1 MKWLNDCV
9 NKPTRTDFA
18 SLVVMC
24 IGDWCP
30 PFFTNVG
37 WLVCTILST
46 GARSYYSLLH
56 RVFGVR
62 WSYYDSIP
70 GGLNDFIWC
79 TPSPLGQVGLIIF
92 GQILFL
98 SLWHVWSV
106 GIYLRFGVGNSRIK
120 AFTLLLWPLK
130 LCLRGGMVKT
140 SWNYIP
146 PRFTGIYHRFLAM
159 GWTKLSGTSI
169 VPAQWPLSNYS
180 PRFLSMLLSK
190 FDEVQAPK
198 QKFMYIDVIRSY
210 KCKSIWRCILIYTHV
225 AMGWIVILFAYTAT

>member
-1 MKWLNDCV
+1 MH
-9 NKPTRTDFA
+9 R
-18 SLVVMC
+18 
-24 IGDWCP
+24 
-30 PFFTNVG
+30 
-37 WLVCTILST
+37 WLVSTFFHKCWLVGTILST

-79 TPSPLGQVGLIIF
+79 IPSPLGQVGLIIF

-106 GIYLRFGVGNSRIK
+106 GIYLRFG

-130 LCLRGGMVKT
+130 LCLRGGMVKIY
-140 SWNYIP
+140 WNYIP
-146 PRFTGIYHRFLAM
+146 PRFTGSYHRFLAM
-159 GWTKLSGTSI
+159 GWTKSLGTSI
-169 VPAQWPLSNYS
+169 VIAQWPLSNYS

-198 QKFMYIDVIRSY
+198 QKFMYIY
-210 KCKSIWRCILIYTHV
+210 IY
-225 AMGWIVILFAYTAT
+225 I